1 MESIMNGVFAMSE
14 KMTFET
20 AIARLEE
27 IVRLLERGEIP
38 VEEALGLFEEGA
50 SLMKKCAAIL
60 DKAEQKV
67 SIIMKG
73 NDGEPAFAP
82 FEIEEES

>member
-1 MESIMNGVFAMSE
+1 MGE
-14 KMTFET
+14 KLTFES
-20 AIARLEE
+20 AIGRLEE
-27 IVRLLERGEIP
+27 IVRILERGEVP

-50 SLMKKCAAIL
+50 SLMKRCAAIL

-73 NDGEPAFAP
+73 ESGEPVSAP
-82 FEIEEES
+82 FDIEGEN

>member
-1 MESIMNGVFAMSE
+1 MSG

-73 NDGEPAFAP
+73 SDGEPTFAP

>member
-1 MESIMNGVFAMSE
+1 MEE

-20 AIARLEE
+20 AITRLEE

-50 SLMKKCAAIL
+50 GLMKKCATIL

-67 SIIMKG
+67 NIIMKG
-73 NDGEPAFAP
+73 EQGEPTSAP
-82 FEIEEES
+82 FDIQEENQ

>member
-1 MESIMNGVFAMSE
+1 
-14 KMTFET
+14 
-20 AIARLEE
+20 
-27 IVRLLERGEIP
+27 
-38 VEEALGLFEEGA
+38 
-50 SLMKKCAAIL
+50 MKKCAAIL